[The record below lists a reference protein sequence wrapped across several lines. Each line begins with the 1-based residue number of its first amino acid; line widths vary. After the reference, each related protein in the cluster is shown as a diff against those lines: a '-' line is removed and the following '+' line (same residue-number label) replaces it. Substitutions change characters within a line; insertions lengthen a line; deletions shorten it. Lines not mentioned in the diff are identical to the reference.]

1 MGSTVLDVVNL
12 IIARVNAAWWWASSG
27 SSGPM
32 PL

>member
-1 MGSTVLDVVNL
+1 MGSTALDVVNL
-12 IIARVNAAWWWASSG
+12 LLSRVNGAWAWASSG